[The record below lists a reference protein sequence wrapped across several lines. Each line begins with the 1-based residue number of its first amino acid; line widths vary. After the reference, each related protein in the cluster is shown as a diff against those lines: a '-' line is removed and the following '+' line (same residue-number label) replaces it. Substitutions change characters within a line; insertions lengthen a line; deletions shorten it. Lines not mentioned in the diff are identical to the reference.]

1 MRLFL
6 IVLLGQSVAQTMP
19 AAFSIDGLEF
29 PTNSIIPPEGLSLRV
44 EVSTPSLGA
53 QWYQPARITRNGT
66 NVLVDLYPTDGQVLP
81 AVDHL
86 TATVNLGT
94 LTPGVY
100 CYEVRL
106 YPGYGT
112 GNTPAP
118 VEGRLTVL
126 PALQL
131 VRDQAAVAIRW
142 PVTATNLALHSVEQL
157 SATNHWE
164 QVPSLPDVIGSNHV
178 LTNDLK
184 APQGFFWLR

>member
-6 IVLLGQSVAQTMP
+6 VVLLGQSLAQTLP
-19 AAFSIDGLEF
+19 AAFSIDGVMF
-29 PTNSIIPPEGLSLRV
+29 PTNSIIPPEGVSLRV

-53 QWYQPARITRNGT
+53 QWYQPARITRNAT

-86 TATVNLGT
+86 TATVNLGA

-100 CYEVRL
+100 RYEVRL
-106 YPGYGT
+106 HPGYGT

-126 PALQL
+126 PALQIL
-131 VRDQAAVAIRW
+131 RDQAGVVLRW
-142 PVTATNLALHSVEQL
+142 PAPTTNMVLHTVSQL
-157 SATNHWE
+157 SSTNHWE
-164 QVPSLPDVIGSNHV
+164 QVPSLPDVIGSHHV